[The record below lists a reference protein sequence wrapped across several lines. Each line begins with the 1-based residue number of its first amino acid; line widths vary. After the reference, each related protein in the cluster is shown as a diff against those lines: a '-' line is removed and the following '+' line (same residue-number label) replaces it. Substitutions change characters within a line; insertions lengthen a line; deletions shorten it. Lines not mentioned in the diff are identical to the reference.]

1 MPEEGVLPE
10 GSGKAEKI
18 ISYECTQFKE
28 ATTGYALGTM
38 FKPGSI
44 QVTAVIDQQTGSE
57 DEQIIDRVRNTAV
70 ATLHYQEWTS
80 AGAKAEDTTEVKR
93 TAIQDIRFGEQEAA
107 QVSVVKK
114 ADQTTVNLRQP
125 VEYSITISNSADAKE
140 AMQKPFLVDY
150 LPQGTSWQPYGDEP
164 EEAVILEAGDT
175 GITFSHGV

>member
-1 MPEEGVLPE
+1 MSTGAKEAVLPE

-18 ISYECTQFKE
+18 SISYECKQFKE
-28 ATTGYALGTM
+28 TTGYALGTM

-57 DEQIIDRVRNTAV
+57 DEKIIDRVRNTAV

-80 AGAKAEDTTEVKR
+80 AGEKAEDTREVKR
-93 TAIQDIRFGEQEAA
+93 TATQDIQFGEQEAA

-125 VEYSITISNSADAKE
+125 
-140 AMQKPFLVDY
+140 
-150 LPQGTSWQPYGDEP
+150 
-164 EEAVILEAGDT
+164 
-175 GITFSHGV
+175 